1 MADEIK
7 SMPLSITVD
16 DGYQR
21 IPINNKYGDEIGV
34 FYFNPTDIGIVERY
48 NTLAEKFDA
57 ITEPLQAVD
66 GDEELQDEEREIK
79 YLEMLNE
86 AKKRLYEAVDE
97 LFGGNAAEAFFGK
110 VHPFSPVDG
119 NFYCE
124 TVLKTVGEFIG
135 AQFDVETKKMSA
147 RVEKYTNR
155 AQRRAQKK

>member
-7 SMPLSITVD
+7 NIGLSITVD
-16 DGYQR
+16 DGFQR

-34 FYFNPTDIGIVERY
+34 FYFNPTDIGIIERF
-48 NTLAEKFDA
+48 NTLADTFDA
-57 ITEPLQAVD
+57 ITEPLEAVQNSAD
-66 GDEELQDEEREIK
+66 GDSDAVEARQIAA
-79 YLEMLNE
+79 LEE
-86 AKKRLYEAVDE
+86 AKERMYDAVDE

-124 TVLKTVGEFIG
+124 NVLQAVGTFISE
-135 AQFDVETKKMSA
+135 QFDAETKKLSA

-155 AQRRAQKK
+155 AQRRAKK